1 MEEEKEKEKSQEE
14 PIAPEG
20 AAAPSSAA
28 EGAATSPEGES
39 ALAEFRKKL
48 DEAQA
53 ASEVLRDQ
61 LLRKAA
67 EFENYK
73 RRTEAEYANIVRS
86 ANESLI
92 TALLPIVED
101 FLRSLNAAP
110 PGDNPFT
117 KGVELIYQKLM
128 AVLEARG
135 LKAFDAVGKPFNVDE
150 HDALLQVPRADVPPG
165 TVVEEIARGYRLN
178 DRVIRHARVI
188 VASAPAEGGPQDEP
202 PAAPGSGEP
211 AGN

>member
-1 MEEEKEKEKSQEE
+1 MIEE
-14 PIAPEG
+14 PETGGGTLEASPGAGGPPAALPAASREEVERELEAAR
-20 AAAPSSAA
+20 AAAEAA
-28 EGAATSPEGES
+28 
-39 ALAEFRKKL
+39 
-48 DEAQA
+48 
-53 ASEVLRDQ
+53 RDQ

-67 EFENYK
+67 EFENFK
-73 RRTEAEYANIVRS
+73 RRTEAEYANTVRN

-110 PGDNPFT
+110 PGDDPFT

-128 AVLEARG
+128 SVLEARG
-135 LKAFDAVGKPFNVDE
+135 LRAFDAVGHPFNVDE

-165 TVVEEIARGYRLN
+165 TVVEEISRGYRLN

-188 VASAPAEGGPQDEP
+188 VSSAAAAEGPADGPPAGSEEPAEH
-202 PAAPGSGEP
+202 
-211 AGN
+211 

>member
-1 MEEEKEKEKSQEE
+1 MIEEQENGE
-14 PIAPEG
+14 RTLE
-20 AAAPSSAA
+20 AAPGESPAPPGGEPQGKPSAPPAA
-28 EGAATSPEGES
+28 EGEREIEAARAAAQS
-39 ALAEFRKKL
+39 A
-48 DEAQA
+48 
-53 ASEVLRDQ
+53 RDQ

-73 RRTEAEYANIVRS
+73 RRTEAEYANTVRS

-101 FLRSLNAAP
+101 FLRSLSAAP

-128 AVLEARG
+128 AVLESRG
-135 LKAFDAVGKPFNVDE
+135 LKPFEAVGKPFNVDE

-165 TVVEEIARGYRLN
+165 TVVEEIAPGYRLN

-202 PAAPGSGEP
+202 PAAPESGEP
-211 AGN
+211 TGD

>member
-1 MEEEKEKEKSQEE
+1 MIEE
-14 PIAPEG
+14 PETGGGTLEASPGPGGPPAGED
-20 AAAPSSAA
+20 SSAA
-28 EGAATSPEGES
+28 LP
-39 ALAEFRKKL
+39 
-48 DEAQA
+48 A
-53 ASEVLRDQ
+53 ASREEVERELEAARAAAEAARDQ

-67 EFENYK
+67 EFENFR
-73 RRTEAEYANIVRS
+73 RRTEAEYANTVRN

-110 PGDNPFT
+110 RGDDPFT

-128 AVLEARG
+128 SVLEARG
-135 LKAFDAVGKPFNVDE
+135 LRAFDAVGRPFNVDE

-165 TVVEEIARGYRLN
+165 TVVEEISRGYRLN

-188 VASAPAEGGPQDEP
+188 VSSAAAGEGPGDGPPAGSEEPAEH
-202 PAAPGSGEP
+202 
-211 AGN
+211 